1 MIFISQ
7 RDFVQQLYMKF
18 AGYAPSL
25 KVSRVVWDLADV
37 LNESILKTSVMVVL
51 KYKFIPLK

>member
-1 MIFISQ
+1 
-7 RDFVQQLYMKF
+7 MKF
-18 AGYAPSL
+18 AGYAPWF

-37 LNESILKTSVMVVL
+37 LNESILKTSFMVVL